1 MWPRRAYRRIKA
13 PLFGE
18 QPLDQLT
25 LGRMRHCHRL
35 RTVHLVCRHLAQ
47 VQLEARR
54 HRRRLRLVV
63 ALAAAVIRLG
73 CGAFATRLKSSRR
86 RARLRRAALQG
97 GAVGLIA
104 RRRHHQGLLI
114 DGGVVVAATLH
125 AKYRRRERD
134 DVHGRRLVGS
144 PQLRRREITSAC
156 GVLSGRPRGERRGTT
171 LGEVINRVLALS

>member
-25 LGRMRHCHRL
+25 LGRMRHRHRL
-35 RTVHLVCRHLAQ
+35 RTIHLVGRHLAQ

-73 CGAFATRLKSSRR
+73 CGTFATRRV
-86 RARLRRAALQG
+86 QG
-97 GAVGLIA
+97 GAVGLSA
-104 RRRHHQGLLI
+104 CRRRRQGLLI
-114 DGGVVVAATLH
+114 DCGVATL
-125 AKYRRRERD
+125 AKYRRREGD

-156 GVLSGRPRGERRGTT
+156 GVLSGRGAASGEAQLWER
-171 LGEVINRVLALS
+171 